1 MAVASA
7 LRENAVTLLATSAK
21 IDAKSVAKTTLYT
34 VPTGKSLVVDHVN
47 IRVADYTAGGK
58 DTQAKASFGGND
70 ANYDDYLKGV
80 TYTVA
85 AVSKVLSDSTMD
97 AFVPVYAAG
106 SNFKIS
112 IETGSNATTENWI
125 VDVFGYL
132 V

>member
-7 LRENAVTLLATSAK
+7 LRENAVTRLATSAK
-21 IDAKSVAKTTLYT
+21 IDAKSVAKTSLYV
-34 VPTGKSLVVDHVN
+34 VPTGKSLIVDHIN
-47 IRVADYTAGGK
+47 IRVADYTAGTK
-58 DTQAKASFGGND
+58 DTQAKASFGTG
-70 ANYDDYLKGV
+70 ANNDDYLKGV

-85 AVSKVLSDSTMD
+85 AVGKVLTDNVLD

-106 SNFKIS
+106 SDFKIS